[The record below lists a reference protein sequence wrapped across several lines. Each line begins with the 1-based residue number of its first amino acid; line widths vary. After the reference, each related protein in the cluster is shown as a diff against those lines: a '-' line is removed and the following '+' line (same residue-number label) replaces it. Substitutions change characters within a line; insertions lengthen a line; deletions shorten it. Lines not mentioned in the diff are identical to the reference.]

1 MTYGPIHQSGQ
12 GSAVERRLRDAR
24 QSPVGRGH
32 APPFAKVR
40 PVRTSSLPVSGGS
53 GPSGPIGRNFRGYG
67 PDDAQTPSG
76 NGTSSSGTCERQ
88 WADHGCD
95 RDPRVGRV
103 SEYSEEAWL
112 SRAERG
118 ARFKFMLTICLIA
131 CSTRSSPRSTV
142 FLCPFENVLSAAV

>member
-1 MTYGPIHQSGQ
+1 MNLLHTAADSTFSNGHKNTVGL
-12 GSAVERRLRDAR
+12 GELRA
-24 QSPVGRGH
+24 
-32 APPFAKVR
+32 
-40 PVRTSSLPVSGGS
+40 
-53 GPSGPIGRNFRGYG
+53 PSGPIGRNFRGYG

-76 NGTSSSGTCERQ
+76 NGTSPSGTCERQ

-131 CSTRSSPRSTV
+131 CTTQYESDSAPLTLSVLNCTV
-142 FLCPFENVLSAAV
+142 HLI